1 MAVRVAGLG
10 RKQDGRFSDRPSPK
24 RTGCFRPASVALASA
39 SERLGWVV
47 SGLSGFGDD
56 MADNCHADLGRPQLL
71 PERSGQIPLR

>member
-1 MAVRVAGLG
+1 
-10 RKQDGRFSDRPSPK
+10 
-24 RTGCFRPASVALASA
+24 LASA

-71 PERSGQIPLR
+71 PERSGQIPLRQGDPFTGTYGVFKE